1 MEQIRKIGQNF
12 NQKKTSA
19 NTNLSRPIALAK
31 VAVSN
36 AYINSEGQEHVVGAT
51 IPGDV
56 AFRFSKL
63 DRDHL
68 DATKDSRTK
77 TVDVPSGFLVKE
89 KVFLNLEDVDIPADE
104 AYTTITDWMMA
115 NPAHTI
121 NIQPTPFA
129 LRAKIC
135 QLIDASPIN
144 GGDMN
149 AFYGS
154 ISFDNSI
161 VNHLVHAYFTHR
173 AAGRIEPDM
182 DKSSISFVK
191 SRAELNGL
199 FGKEFNT
206 IFLFSILM
214 VASKHYESDYTGT
227 YGIKA
232 ADDSL
237 TLTLVTRGAYSTN
250 AGSRVYSMGSADS
263 EYQLFKLTNQ
273 QFSFDVDV
281 SNLPCGLNGASYFVE
296 MDADGGM
303 SEYPSNKAG
312 AKYGTGYCDA

>member
-115 NPAHTI
+115 NRENDKTYPLTNRMPPEGSGLLTHTDLLAAAHTI

-214 VASKHYESDYTGT
+214 VASKHYECAIRSPCCYVYEALLIHSMSPVILIPFVPYFLHSFSVDP
-227 YGIKA
+227 IA
-232 ADDSL
+232 L
-237 TLTLVTRGAYSTN
+237 FFFL
-250 AGSRVYSMGSADS
+250 SRH
-263 EYQLFKLTNQ
+263 
-273 QFSFDVDV
+273 SFIAI
-281 SNLPCGLNGASYFVE
+281 G
-296 MDADGGM
+296 
-303 SEYPSNKAG
+303 
-312 AKYGTGYCDA
+312 